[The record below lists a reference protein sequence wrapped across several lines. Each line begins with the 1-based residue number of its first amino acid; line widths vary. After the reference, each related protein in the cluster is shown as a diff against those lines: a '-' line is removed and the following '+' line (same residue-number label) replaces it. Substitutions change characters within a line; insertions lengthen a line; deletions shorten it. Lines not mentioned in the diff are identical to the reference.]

1 MPDGI
6 IAWIVVGLIAGAIAG
21 FFVPGRERM
30 GCIGTTVVGVIGGL
44 LGGWLWVEVLNMGEP
59 TGFLGALVVAVLG
72 SILVLFVLRAMNR
85 DT

>member
-1 MPDGI
+1 MPDGP
-6 IAWIVVGLIAGAIAG
+6 IAWIIVGLIAGAIAG

-30 GCIGTTVVGVIGGL
+30 GCIGTMLVGIVGGL

-72 SILVLFVLRAMNR
+72 SILVLVVFRAMSR
-85 DT
+85 GT